1 MYEGNSSHVGES
13 QRRAVSVQYSNVE
26 LEPLWQHARWI
37 PLVSEHAQ
45 SVLFSVVGL
54 TRNSAPIHSILWLPQ
69 LTLIGIY
76 DKEIQAPEMGMFYAL
91 LCSIH
96 VA

>member
-1 MYEGNSSHVGES
+1 MYEGSSSHVGES

-26 LEPLWQHARWI
+26 LESLWQHARWI

-54 TRNSAPIHSILWLPQ
+54 THNSAPIHSILWLPQ